1 MRKYL
6 ILLLALTALISGC
19 ATNYYSYSGSGV
31 LIGQGG
37 ASTMVSG
44 IELWITGTPPRKY
57 RVIGYIEDSRPGG
70 PLAMVSRNSQVAAKA
85 RSQGGDA
92 VILGDDQ
99 SQIVGSIST
108 GNAFASSN
116 GYFGSASFF
125 GTSAPIVRRTGRYYV
140 IKYI

>member
-19 ATNYYSYSGSGV
+19 ATNYYTYSGSGV

-57 RVIGYIEDSRPGG
+57 RVIGYIEDVRPGG
-70 PLAMVSRNSQVAAKA
+70 PIAMAGRNSQVAAKA

-92 VILGDDQ
+92 IILGGDQ
-99 SQIVGSIST
+99 SEYVGSINS
-108 GNAFASSN
+108 GNAFAWSN
-116 GYFGSASFF
+116 GYHAGASFF
-125 GTSAPIVRRTGRYYV
+125 GTSAPVIKRTGRYYV